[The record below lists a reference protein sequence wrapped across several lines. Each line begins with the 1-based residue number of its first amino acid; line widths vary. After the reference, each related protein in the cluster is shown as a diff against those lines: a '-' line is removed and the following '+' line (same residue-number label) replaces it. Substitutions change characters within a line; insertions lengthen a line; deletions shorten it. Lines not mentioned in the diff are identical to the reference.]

1 MDKQMNTSIEEA
13 IGNLQQAIS
22 DYGDGDCTSIKLF
35 FNCEGMELTVNKR
48 TADQL
53 KAADISM
60 RNVRGE
66 FIK

>member
-1 MDKQMNTSIEEA
+1 MNTLIKEA
-13 IGNLQQAIS
+13 IDNLQEAIS
-22 DYGDGDCTSIKLF
+22 DYGDNDCAYIKLF
-35 FNCEGMELTVNKR
+35 FSCEGMELTVSKR

-53 KAADISM
+53 KATGISM

>member
-1 MDKQMNTSIEEA
+1 MNNDIKEA
-13 IGNLQQAIS
+13 INNLQELIS
-22 DYGDGDCTSIKLF
+22 DYAEKDCVSIKLF
-35 FNCEGMELTVNKR
+35 FNCEGLELTVNKR

-53 KAADISM
+53 DQAGISM

>member
-1 MDKQMNTSIEEA
+1 MNQLIKEA
-13 IGNLQQAIS
+13 IDNLQEAIY
-22 DYGDGDCTSIKLF
+22 DYGDNDCTSIKLF

-48 TADQL
+48 TPDQL